1 MEGSKGKP
9 LVDDTPRTAKKKKE
23 IITGKYLMTMQS
35 AALQKMLKGKPANKR
50 HLVYNPHKLCTW
62 EIFLHLSGTVF
73 NDRKIWKV
81 AACLVGTASL
91 VGGLVWVC
99 VPSPHDLKMSP
110 FFDIV
115 HYFKVFIAFMLGM
128 YMSACL
134 KRWWSCMQ
142 ALTDFFLG
150 IRRLSWFL
158 EANGAQRECV
168 DAVQRLSIVS
178 AYLLENEVTSIWV
191 EQPESRDELWETLVE
206 HLVTDGHIHKDEVD
220 TLELYVEHDN
230 RALVVWSWIGIH
242 VSKLQVPP
250 PIKSMLYGYVAAQTD
265 IVTQIKNFLLFQLPY
280 MYSHMLACFV
290 HINNILI
297 SVACGVGIAVA
308 IADVVKG
315 YNHWDDHKAGHTLP
329 DDMDPR
335 AMVYSGKQAIFAQL
349 LVLFTQPLIYQAFLE
364 IASTL
369 NDPFT
374 HQVYGLPLHD
384 CIDELR
390 VQLKEQSVL
399 ASMDLDEMEKT
410 VRKQYLKGVMRHAAS
425 PRDP

>member
-1 MEGSKGKP
+1 
-9 LVDDTPRTAKKKKE
+9 
-23 IITGKYLMTMQS
+23 
-35 AALQKMLKGKPANKR
+35 
-50 HLVYNPHKLCTW
+50 
-62 EIFLHLSGTVF
+62 VF
-73 NDRKIWKV
+73 NDRKIWAV
-81 AACLVGTASL
+81 AACLVGTSTL
-91 VGGLVWVC
+91 VGAFVWLA
-99 VPSPHDLKMSP
+99 VPNPHDLKMSP
-110 FFDIV
+110 FFNIV

-128 YMSACL
+128 YMSSCL

-158 EANGAQRECV
+158 QAADADPECV
-168 DAVQRLSIVS
+168 EAVQRLSIVS

-191 EQPESRDELWETLVE
+191 EAVQSRDELWETLVE
-206 HLVTDGHIHKDEVD
+206 HLLTDGHIHTDEVD
-220 TLELYVEHDN
+220 TLELFVEHDN

-242 VSKLQVPP
+242 ISKLKVPP
-250 PIKSMLYGYVAAQTD
+250 PLKSTIYGLVAAQTD

-297 SVACGVGIAVA
+297 AVACGVGIAVA
-308 IADVVKG
+308 IADLVKG
-315 YNHWDDHKAGHTLP
+315 FHHWADKHDGHATP
-329 DDMDPR
+329 EGVDPR
-335 AMVYSGKQAIFAQL
+335 AMVYSAVQNIFAQFL
-349 LVLFTQPLIYQAFLE
+349 MLMTQPLIYQAFLE

-390 VQLKEQSVL
+390 TQLKEQS
-399 ASMDLDEMEKT
+399 AMAKMDLDAMEKD
-410 VRKQYLKGVMRHAAS
+410 VRKSYLKGVMRGAAAGPSGVTS
-425 PRDP
+425 PYAPKE